1 MAHAVCGDGVQLA
14 GLHSDKPDGAAAGGA
29 TGPVGD
35 HVQELDDVCPQLA
48 GGQRARHHAT
58 TSSTTAIG
66 RGLTGP
72 LKGTSRRVRFPELM

>member
-1 MAHAVCGDGVQLA
+1 MGFSLPDFIRTNQMVRPQALQLA
-14 GLHSDKPDGAAAGGA
+14 RL
-29 TGPVGD
+29 VII
-35 HVQELDDVCPQLA
+35 VQELDDVCPQLA
-48 GGQRARHHAT
+48 GGQCARHHAT